1 MIDGGRWDRA
11 VNSKFFQSLKSHSVC
26 LLQPITYAPHTIA
39 AMHAVFSGTYGTRTG
54 TNSYW
59 ATYKFKKEKF
69 LTLTEYL
76 HTQNYYTCAD
86 IVNRLVIPKQGFDEF
101 NLHDELQDDL
111 TTKHVGYIRRMKEKN
126 EKGQNFFLY
135 LQYSHIHTG
144 IMNEVLK
151 VYDNFSTEYFENI
164 TKNEKRYDKL
174 FKTSE
179 AYLEQILK
187 TINELQLEQN
197 SIILVMSDHGISVG
211 EKLGERAYGAFCY
224 DYTLRTFAYFM
235 FPDISSMEISQQVRT
250 IDYMPTIL
258 DYLKIPFES
267 DFSKIDGES
276 LLPLF
281 NNVKIPEKFAYSET
295 GNPLQNK
302 APPKEPN
309 MFSIRSSSW
318 KLIYNAH
325 NDTRELYDLKT
336 DPLEKNNSVGNNSE
350 IEEMLWQELLKIKNQ
365 ES

>member
-1 MIDGGRWDRA
+1 
-11 VNSKFFQSLKSHSVC
+11 
-26 LLQPITYAPHTIA
+26 
-39 AMHAVFSGTYGTRTG
+39 
-54 TNSYW
+54 
-59 ATYKFKKEKF
+59 
-69 LTLTEYL
+69 
-76 HTQNYYTCAD
+76 
-86 IVNRLVIPKQGFDEF
+86 
-101 NLHDELQDDL
+101 
-111 TTKHVGYIRRMKEKN
+111 
-126 EKGQNFFLY
+126 
-135 LQYSHIHTG
+135 
-144 IMNEVLK
+144 
-151 VYDNFSTEYFENI
+151 
-164 TKNEKRYDKL
+164 
-174 FKTSE
+174 
-179 AYLEQILK
+179 
-187 TINELQLEQN
+187 
-197 SIILVMSDHGISVG
+197 
-211 EKLGERAYGAFCY
+211 
-224 DYTLRTFAYFM
+224 M
-235 FPDISSMEISQQVRT
+235 FPDISSMEIPQQVRT

-309 MFSIRSSSW
+309 TFSIRSSSW

-336 DPLEKNNSVGNNSE
+336 DPLEKNNLVGNNSE